1 MKSYKYVIM
10 ILLLLLNVAVE
21 ATVVTLETGE
31 QAQTEDGQ
39 EFSFNSSLDEFFMN
53 NEVPLSN
60 GDNGTLIIRARGDY
74 ILDNVDFENLIIEID
89 GKTFGPYGAP
99 GSELKKSYD
108 PFDDN
113 EWMMDSIVVSGALL
127 EDWTI
132 DGEIVMVV
140 TLSDGVN
147 IDLPAHDHKP
157 GYVFEPYIDVTL
169 VYSPVPIPLSIWLFA
184 TGIFSLFGVRRL
196 TAKSA

>member
-147 IDLPAHDHKP
+147 IDLPAHDPKP